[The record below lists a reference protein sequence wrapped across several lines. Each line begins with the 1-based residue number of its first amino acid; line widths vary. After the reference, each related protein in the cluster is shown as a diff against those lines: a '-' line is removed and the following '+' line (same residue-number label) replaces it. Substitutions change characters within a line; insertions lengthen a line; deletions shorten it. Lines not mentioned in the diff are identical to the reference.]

1 MNAAE
6 GTAMNAKKAKVEIL
20 IADDEAEMRN
30 LLAAILRSRGY
41 SNIEHAADGV
51 QASMALERAAPAPRL
66 AFLDIN
72 MPGRS
77 GIEVL
82 VRAQTSRP
90 ACFCV
95 MVSGKSAMESVLSAL
110 GKGARGFV
118 VKPYNIKKITDV
130 LDKFEREVG
139 L

>member
-1 MNAAE
+1 MNAAQE
-6 GTAMNAKKAKVEIL
+6 TAMNASKARVDIL
-20 IADDEAEMRN
+20 IADDEAEMRD
-30 LLAAILRSRGY
+30 LLASILRSCGY
-41 SNIEHAADGV
+41 SNIEFAADGV
-51 QASMALERAAPAPRL
+51 QASAALERAAPALRL
-66 AFLDIN
+66 AFLDIH

-82 VRAQTSRP
+82 VRAQTREP

-95 MVSGKSAMESVLSAL
+95 MVSGTSAMESILSAL
-110 GKGARGFV
+110 EKGARGFV

>member
-1 MNAAE
+1 MS
-6 GTAMNAKKAKVEIL
+6 AKKAKVEIL

-30 LLAAILRSRGY
+30 LLASILRSRGY

-51 QASMALERAAPAPRL
+51 QASRALERAAPAPRL
-66 AFLDIN
+66 AFLDIH
-72 MPGRS
+72 MPGLS

-82 VRAQTSRP
+82 VRAQASRP

-95 MVSGKSAMESVLSAL
+95 MVSGKSATENVLAAL
-110 GKGARGFV
+110 EKGARGFV

>member
-1 MNAAE
+1 
-6 GTAMNAKKAKVEIL
+6 MNAKKAKVEIL

-30 LLAAILRSRGY
+30 LLASILRSCGY

-51 QASMALERAAPAPRL
+51 QASVALERAAAPRL
-66 AFLDIN
+66 AFLDIH
-72 MPGRS
+72 MPGQS

-82 VRAQTSRP
+82 VRAQVTTP

-95 MVSGKSAMESVLSAL
+95 MVSGKSAMENVLSAL
-110 GKGARGFV
+110 DKGARGFV